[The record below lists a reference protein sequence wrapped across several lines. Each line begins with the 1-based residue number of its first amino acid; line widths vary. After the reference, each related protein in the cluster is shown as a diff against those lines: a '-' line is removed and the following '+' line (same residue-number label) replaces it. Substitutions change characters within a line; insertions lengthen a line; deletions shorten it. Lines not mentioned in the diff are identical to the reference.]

1 MIKSFKHKGLES
13 FWKTG
18 STKGIPAQHVKRIKR
33 ILDLLDA
40 AATIDELRV
49 PGFNLHPLKGDR
61 AGTWAITVSG
71 NWRITFEFIDGD
83 TYNVDLEDYH

>member
-18 STKGIPAQHVKRIKR
+18 STKGIPAQHSKRIKR

>member
-1 MIKSFKHKGLES
+1 MIKSFRHKGLES
-13 FWKTG
+13 YWKTG
-18 STKGIPAQHVKRIKR
+18 STKGIPAQHARRIKR
-33 ILDLLDA
+33 ILDLLDS

-49 PGFNLHPLKGDR
+49 PGFNLHQLKGDR

-83 TYNVDLEDYH
+83 AYNVDLEDYH

>member
-1 MIKSFKHKGLES
+1 MIKSFRHKGLES

-18 STKGIPAQHVKRIKR
+18 STKGIPAQHARRIKR

-40 AATIDELRV
+40 ATSIDELRI
-49 PGFNLHPLKGDR
+49 PGFNLHQLKGDR

-83 TYNVDLEDYH
+83 AYNVDLEDYH